1 MRRGREGAV
10 EERRTEAHAL
20 GVSLDG
26 SDVVLM
32 RERILTQLL
41 SCTPFRYEVIS
52 FQFVCI

>member
-26 SDVVLM
+26 SDALI
-32 RERILTQLL
+32 RAP
-41 SCTPFRYEVIS
+41 SS
-52 FQFVCI
+52 S